1 VAVRSSATAEDL
13 PSTSFAGQ
21 QDTYLNVLDE
31 NSLLEAVKRCWSS
44 LWTPR
49 AIAYRMRQSIAP
61 TEVSLAVVVQ
71 QMVSAEAAGVLF
83 TANPVTG
90 NRDEVV
96 INAAWGLG
104 ETIVGGEVT
113 PDSVLVDK
121 VTGRMKKIE
130 VGDKAVMR
138 VPGTEGT
145 IEVPVASHRRRKP
158 VLTPQQ
164 AEELTRLGCQ
174 IEMLFGGPQD
184 IEWAIA
190 DGRIYILQA
199 RPVTRL
205 PKEERPI
212 PGDDKWPAI
221 GEKPAQVFDLWT
233 QADVGEVWPYPV
245 SPLVWSTVPIA
256 LNRAMRYSLRFLNIP
271 YLEDIQWAKRFYGR
285 IYFNE
290 GALVHILS
298 QEIGLPSSFMD
309 ATFGYGISRKGI
321 CWHDKGF
328 RPFLFLRR
336 LPVLLR
342 MVISSLRTGQKLKA
356 RFPQIDEW
364 LASFAGKNLSEL
376 SDCELWEEFRLWEE
390 RLWQVFN
397 PYSEA
402 CVSAMVLFSLLE
414 RLIDRWCGRKE
425 LSPDLVTGLSDVY
438 VAGMRT
444 ALWQIAQKL
453 HSLGLDSIVLNNSP
467 EEALVQIQKNPTAQP
482 VKEMLDMFL
491 QHYGHRCPNEL
502 EWLNPRWAEAPQQ
515 VIELVA
521 DYLRA
526 GDRINPVEE
535 EDRQRR
541 RREEAIAWV
550 ESHLGPIRRAI
561 FRRVLVEVQSAVRL
575 RDNSRHYITKITFPI
590 RRIYAVLGQRWAS
603 RGWLR
608 EPNDIFFLSL
618 SEIEA
623 VIEAGDLR
631 FTGLAL
637 SRCVAERRKAYEYWF
652 DVVPPEVIGSDGKP
666 VLDQVI
672 EKLGGA
678 VLRGI
683 PASGGQVRG
692 KARVIHDYREAT
704 RLQEGDILVTRA
716 TDPGWTPLFPLVSG
730 LVIEVGGQLSHGAIV
745 AREYGVPAVVN
756 VRNATRCIRD
766 GQTIIVDGT
775 AGRVYLVD

>member
-1 VAVRSSATAEDL
+1 
-13 PSTSFAGQ
+13 
-21 QDTYLNVLDE
+21 
-31 NSLLEAVKRCWSS
+31 
-44 LWTPR
+44 
-49 AIAYRMRQSIAP
+49 
-61 TEVSLAVVVQ
+61 
-71 QMVSAEAAGVLF
+71 
-83 TANPVTG
+83 
-90 NRDEVV
+90 
-96 INAAWGLG
+96 
-104 ETIVGGEVT
+104 
-113 PDSVLVDK
+113 
-121 VTGRMKKIE
+121 
-130 VGDKAVMR
+130 
-138 VPGTEGT
+138 
-145 IEVPVASHRRRKP
+145 
-158 VLTPQQ
+158 
-164 AEELTRLGCQ
+164 
-174 IEMLFGGPQD
+174 
-184 IEWAIA
+184 
-190 DGRIYILQA
+190 
-199 RPVTRL
+199 
-205 PKEERPI
+205 
-212 PGDDKWPAI
+212 
-221 GEKPAQVFDLWT
+221 
-233 QADVGEVWPYPV
+233 
-245 SPLVWSTVPIA
+245 
-256 LNRAMRYSLRFLNIP
+256 
-271 YLEDIQWAKRFYGR
+271 
-285 IYFNE
+285 
-290 GALVHILS
+290 
-298 QEIGLPSSFMD
+298 
-309 ATFGYGISRKGI
+309 
-321 CWHDKGF
+321 
-328 RPFLFLRR
+328 
-336 LPVLLR
+336 
-342 MVISSLRTGQKLKA
+342 
-356 RFPQIDEW
+356 
-364 LASFAGKNLSEL
+364 
-376 SDCELWEEFRLWEE
+376 
-390 RLWQVFN
+390 
-397 PYSEA
+397 
-402 CVSAMVLFSLLE
+402 
-414 RLIDRWCGRKE
+414 
-425 LSPDLVTGLSDVY
+425 
-438 VAGMRT
+438 MRT

-453 HSLGLDSIVLNNSP
+453 YSLGLDSIVLNNSP